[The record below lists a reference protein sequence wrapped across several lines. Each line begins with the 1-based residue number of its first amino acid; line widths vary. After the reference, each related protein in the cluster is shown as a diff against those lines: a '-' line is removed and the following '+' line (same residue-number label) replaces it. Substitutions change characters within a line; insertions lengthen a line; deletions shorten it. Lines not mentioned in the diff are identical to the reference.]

1 MKQCPDEIVLQAY
14 CDGELSP
21 TKSRDAAAH
30 LSACAECCATVQE
43 INDET
48 ALLTA
53 AFAAAWDAPVPSEKL
68 RARLDLAIAEENT
81 QPAAAALAPG
91 PKWWTRRA
99 AQLSGLLG
107 ALLMPRGLA
116 WASLLLAAVAGLSW
130 YAGAGRGTPGT
141 LSAALPANR
150 ISGTAVAG
158 VVPAPVAATTPAPRP
173 VRSAETSPVVVAARY
188 RGTPPA
194 VVRELPVKPQQSR
207 AVAAPVSP
215 IALAH
220 AAPLPG
226 EKSYLKALESLDKT
240 IAQDNGEA
248 LPPSLRATYERN
260 IALLNQAIRA
270 SQKKARRNPQ
280 DDAAAGFL
288 YSSYQSKLELMTTV
302 AQQVRPLGAD
312 R

>member
-53 AFAAAWDAPVPSEKL
+53 AFAAAWDAPVPSARL
-68 RARLDLAIAEENT
+68 RARMDLAIAEENT
-81 QPAAAALAPG
+81 QTAALPAPVAH
-91 PKWWTRRA
+91 WWTRYA
-99 AQLSGLLG
+99 TQLSGLPG

-116 WASLLLAAVAGLSW
+116 WASLLLAAVGGMSW

-150 ISGTAVAG
+150 ISEIAVAG
-158 VVPAPVAATTPAPRP
+158 VAPAPVVATTPAPRP
-173 VRSAETSPVVVAARY
+173 VRSAETSPVMVAVRY
-188 RGTPPA
+188 RRTPPA
-194 VVRELPVKPQQSR
+194 AVRELRVKPQQSR
-207 AVAAPVSP
+207 AVVAPVSP
-215 IALAH
+215 VALAH
-220 AAPLPG
+220 AVPLPG
-226 EKSYLKALESLDKT
+226 EKSYLKALESLDRT

-280 DDAAAGFL
+280 DDSAAEFL